1 MHQIL
6 RYRFPLLKLNNMR
19 KIDFKKGLILP
30 AVLMLAMLTL
40 VSCEKP
46 APRKNIGLQLYSLR
60 DSINGNVPGTLERL
74 AKMGYTFVET
84 AGYRDGKFY
93 GMEPVEFRKLCEA
106 NGLAF
111 LGSHTGRDLPDSTN
125 FEETMTW
132 WDQCIDAHASAGVKW
147 IVQPW
152 MGKVGYES
160 IDGLKK
166 YCDYFNAVGEKCN
179 AKGIRFGYHNHDKE
193 FSTLLDSVTV
203 YDFML
208 QNTDPEKVMFQI
220 DLYWCVV
227 GGKDPVD
234 YFKNYPGRFALW
246 HIKDEA
252 EVGTSGKVDF
262 AAIWPSLELSGMEY
276 GIVEVERYN
285 FEPFESCKMSLD
297 YLNNSDFVVMPK

>member
-1 MHQIL
+1 M
-6 RYRFPLLKLNNMR
+6 K
-19 KIDFKKGLILP
+19 KTVFKNGWILP
-30 AVLMLAMLTL
+30 AVLVLTMLT
-40 VSCEKP
+40 VISCEKP
-46 APRKNIGLQLYSLR
+46 TPHKNIGLQLYSLR
-60 DSINGNVPGTLERL
+60 DSIKENVPGTIEKVG
-74 AKMGYTFVET
+74 KMGYTFVEA

-125 FEETMTW
+125 YEETMAW
-132 WDQCIDAHASAGVKW
+132 WDQCIDAHVAAGVKW

-160 IDGLKK
+160 IGGLKK
-166 YCDYFNAVGEKCN
+166 YCDYFNAIGEKCN

-193 FSTLLDSVTV
+193 FSTVLDNVTV

-208 QNTDPEKVMFQI
+208 QNTDPAKVLFQI

-227 GGKDPVD
+227 GGKNPVD
-234 YFKNYPGRFALW
+234 YFENYPGRFVLW